1 MGGRGRDH
9 DRSGGPGG
17 APTTGVDRLI
27 VVAGEALI
35 DRIESPDG
43 RVVEVPG
50 GGPYNVAR
58 TIARL
63 GGRVAF
69 LGRLSTDEQGAR
81 LRAHLESDAVELG
94 LAVVTDDPT
103 PIATARLDGRGAA
116 TYTFALDGSAAAG
129 LVPDDLPDGLPT
141 EVAAFHVGTLGL
153 VVEPMATTIEALVGS
168 AGRDVLVMA
177 DLNCR
182 PSAITHPRDY
192 RARIQRVLGRTDIV
206 KASLDDLAYLWPGIS
221 PLGAARRVLDRGPA
235 TVLLTD
241 GGRPVRVVS
250 VDAIDDLPIPAVGVV
265 DTVGAGDAFGG
276 GFLSTWVAAGLG
288 RTDARTRDALLAAT
302 RFAIAVAT
310 LTTTRAGAEPP
321 TAAEVAVFLRAGRTA
336 TG

>member
-1 MGGRGRDH
+1 MAN
-9 DRSGGPGG
+9 PGAG
-17 APTTGVDRLI
+17 RLI

-50 GGPYNVAR
+50 GGPYNAAR

-69 LGRLSTDEQGAR
+69 LGRLSNDDRGGLLRAR
-81 LRAHLESDAVELG
+81 LDSDGVELG

-103 PIATARLDGRGAA
+103 PIATARLDAHGAA
-116 TYTFALDGSAAAG
+116 TYAFALDGSAAAG
-129 LVPDDLPDGLPT
+129 LSLDDLPEGMPK
-141 EVAAFHVGTLGL
+141 EIAALHVGTLGL
-153 VVEPMATTIEALVGS
+153 VIEPMATTIESLVGS
-168 AGRDVLVMA
+168 AGREVLVML

-182 PSAITHPRDY
+182 PSAIAHARAY
-192 RARIQRVLGRTDIV
+192 RARILGILGRTDVV
-206 KASLDDLAYLWPGIS
+206 KASVDDLAYLWPGIS
-221 PLGAARRVLDRGPA
+221 PLRAARGVLDRGPA
-235 TVLLTD
+235 TVLVTD
-241 GGRPVRVVS
+241 GGRPVRIVSRGVV
-250 VDAIDDLPIPAVGVV
+250 DELPIPAMGVV

-276 GFLSTWVAAGLG
+276 GFLAAWIAAGLG
-288 RTDARTRDALLAAT
+288 RTDAGKHDALVAAT
-302 RFAIAVAT
+302 SFAIAVAG

-321 TAAEVAVFLRAGRTA
+321 TAAEVADVRRAGRTA